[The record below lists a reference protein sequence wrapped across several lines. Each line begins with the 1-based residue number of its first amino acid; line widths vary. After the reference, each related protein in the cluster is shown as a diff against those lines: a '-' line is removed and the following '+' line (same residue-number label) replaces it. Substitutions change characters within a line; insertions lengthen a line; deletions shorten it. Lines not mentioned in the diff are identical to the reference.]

1 MGGGGVGGLNAATES
16 WVGEVF
22 STLVFVFAASAPGG
36 IGEDEVEGFLEEVVL
51 EVLEG
56 RGKEVR

>member
-1 MGGGGVGGLNAATES
+1 VDLNAATEG

-22 STLVFVFAASAPGG
+22 SALVFVFAAGAPGG